1 MIVREE
7 SVNIA
12 PEEAITTPTEE
23 NETISINVEALVDA
37 VGGIIGL
44 LRTMKQE
51 RKAEILAEFKEQYK
65 SLVLPILQIIN
76 FEKALSSIK
85 IVNLDPKYSIALG
98 LGVLIGS
105 AFLIP
110 LPKPS
115 DKVIDKTE
123 KATEKIEKVI
133 EKNVK
138 QRQDAEKI
146 QEEMKS
152 ENTVDALKKKLD
164 EMKGGI
170 K

>member
-7 SVNIA
+7 SMNVA
-12 PEEAITTPTEE
+12 PEEAITAPVEE
-23 NETISINVEALVDA
+23 SETISINVEALVEA
-37 VGGIIGL
+37 IGGIIGL

-85 IVNLDPKYSIALG
+85 IVSLDPKYSIALG
-98 LGVLIGS
+98 FGILIGS

-115 DKVIDKTE
+115 EKHTE
-123 KATEKIEKVI
+123 KAERVSEKAEKVI
-133 EKNVK
+133 EKNIK
-138 QRQDAEKI
+138 QKEEAERI

-170 K
+170 R